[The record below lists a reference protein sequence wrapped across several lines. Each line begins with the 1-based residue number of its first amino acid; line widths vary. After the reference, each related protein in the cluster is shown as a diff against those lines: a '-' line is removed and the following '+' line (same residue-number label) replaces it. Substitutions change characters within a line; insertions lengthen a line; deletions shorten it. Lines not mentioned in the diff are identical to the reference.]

1 MRRRTILIIIL
12 VILAVVGYRYY
23 IKKAEKKAELAT
35 EVATG
40 IPVELAK
47 VRLGDIT
54 KVVSASGTIKAE
66 REVNVITKIPGKVSR
81 VYCKEG
87 DYVRRGE
94 VVIGLEDDEIKAQVN
109 QAQAALAVAKTRD
122 QLAQRGARP
131 QERQQV
137 DNALAQAKAG
147 LDLAKSNYERMKV
160 LHEHGSISTQMWEG
174 VEMQYKLAKA
184 SYDSARQQ
192 QSIVDE
198 GARVEDKEA
207 AKAGVAQA
215 RAALAYAQTMLKN
228 TVIRAPISGIVFMRN
243 VDPGEMAAPGMP
255 LLILVDNSSLYLE
268 VEVGEKEVEQVKRG
282 NKVNIW
288 VDAIPNKEFTGYV
301 KEIVL
306 AINPFSRTFKVK
318 ISISDKER
326 LLKSGMFAR
335 CQIEIR
341 RHENI
346 VLVPRESIQERR
358 GKEVVFTLSNN
369 RAVLREVE
377 PGINDEKNYEIKEGI
392 KEGEKIVVVGQTN
405 LDDGVLVKVISEK

>member
-23 IKKAEKKAELAT
+23 AKKAEKKAELAT

-54 KVVSASGTIKAE
+54 KIVSASGTIKAE
-66 REVNVITKIPGKVSR
+66 REVDAITKIPGKVRS

-87 DYVRRGE
+87 DYVRRGK
-94 VVIGLEDDEIKAQVN
+94 VVIRLEDDEIKAQVN
-109 QAQAALAVAKTRD
+109 QAQAAVAAAKTRD
-122 QLAQRGARP
+122 QLAQTGARP

-137 DNALAQAKAG
+137 DNAVAQAKAG
-147 LDLAKSNYERMKV
+147 LDLAKNNYERMKV

-184 SYDSARQQ
+184 SYDSAKQQ

-207 AKAGVAQA
+207 AEAGVAQA

-228 TVIRAPISGIVFMRN
+228 TVIRAPTSGIVFMRN

-268 VEVGEKEVEQVKRG
+268 VEVGEKEMEQVKKG
-282 NKVNIW
+282 NKANIW
-288 VDAIPNKEFTGYV
+288 VDAIPGKKFTGYI
-301 KEIVL
+301 KEIVS
-306 AINPFSRTFKVK
+306 AVNPISRTFKVK
-318 ISISDKER
+318 ISISDKGR

-335 CQIEIR
+335 GNIIVQEKKNSVVIPKECIKKVGDK
-341 RHENI
+341 NI
-346 VLVPRESIQERR
+346 VFVVVNNTAKK
-358 GKEVVFTLSNN
+358 KEVKL
-369 RAVLREVE
+369 
-377 PGINDEKNYEIKEGI
+377 GIIDDVNMEIIEGL
-392 KEGEKIVVVGQTN
+392 KSGEKV
-405 LDDGVLVKVISEK
+405 VISGQNILKDGDRVNIVKE